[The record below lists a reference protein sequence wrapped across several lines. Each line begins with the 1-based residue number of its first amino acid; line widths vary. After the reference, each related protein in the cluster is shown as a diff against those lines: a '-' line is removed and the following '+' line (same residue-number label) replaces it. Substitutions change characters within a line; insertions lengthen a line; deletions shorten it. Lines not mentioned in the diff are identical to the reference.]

1 MPGLALGGVPES
13 FERRLPLHM
22 RGDRKKR
29 IWNSVRMR
37 RIAWKQPGAAF
48 ASAHSVILP
57 GHIASCIRLAAS
69 PMLGNC
75 SGQLGTYILAS
86 RYDRRSNIGAIV
98 VRMIERENCRIHG
111 GFGNSGSRIGLS
123 SCVKLHGEKFGQ

>member
-29 IWNSVRMR
+29 IWNSVRML

-48 ASAHSVILP
+48 ASAHSGILS
-57 GHIASCIRLAAS
+57 GHGI
-69 PMLGNC
+69 C
-75 SGQLGTYILAS
+75 SGRLGTHILAN
-86 RYDRRSNIGAIV
+86 RYDRRSHIGAIV
-98 VRMIERENCRIHG
+98 VRMIENAKPAEIMADSAIPDHE
-111 GFGNSGSRIGLS
+111 LTWA
-123 SCVKLHGEKFGQ
+123 VT